1 MSFLANEWL
10 VAPLFGI
17 AVFTVF
23 YLWSDKILIRVYDK
37 STGKKSQVMTH
48 MKLLGM
54 ETNEKKVT
62 WILIGSSFGVGL
74 FVFFLLWP
82 NITMGFILGLS
93 FGIAGMQLVPI
104 IYKVLYDKRCN
115 VFVDQMVDALT
126 IMANGIKAGSNPQQ
140 SMQSVVDIMA
150 NPIKSEFAQVITQT
164 QFGQSFEEALVDLA
178 ERVPR
183 QDVVMFVTAINIL
196 KETGGNLAETFA
208 TIVTTIR
215 ERQKL
220 EKKISAMT
228 QQGIMQGIIVTSIP
242 FILGAVFFFIDPAY
256 MKPMFTTTLGLVL
269 LFAMLGLQIIGGFM
283 IKKIVTIKV

>member
-82 NITMGFILGLS
+82 NITMGFVLGLS

>member
-23 YLWSDKILIRVYDK
+23 YLWSDKVLIRLYNK

-54 ETNEKKVT
+54 DTNEKKVT
-62 WILIGSSFGVGL
+62 WILVGSSFGVGL
-74 FVFFLLWP
+74 FVFFILWP
-82 NITMGFILGLS
+82 SITMGLILGLS
-93 FGIAGMQLVPI
+93 FGIAGMQLIPI

-256 MKPMFTTTLGLVL
+256 MRPMFTTTLGLVL